1 MFRLAAEPIV
11 KVRLD
16 QRDRAAVGLVGLV
29 GLETGLPEQVARDHA
44 VHNLQHGRH
53 QLGLRGQQQAQRDG
67 QPHDPNE
74 HPLAHRY
81 VGDDVVHQA
90 GRRLRHATSAA
101 RGAKAAPLATEG
113 DELVVAAVTA
123 AKPQEAV
130 GQDSALEEG
139 VELGLGRSA
148 ADRPWRKHAP
158 GPSPAAGQSAGTALR
173 AGSAP
178 VAASADYIETML
190 RAIVG
195 IEIPLVSLTG
205 KWGLS
210 QNRPA
215 AGRNGVIRGLGE
227 QPCDGARALARQVAR
242 PGEAS

>member
-1 MFRLAAEPIV
+1 M
-11 KVRLD
+11 
-16 QRDRAAVGLVGLV
+16 
-29 GLETGLPEQVARDHA
+29 
-44 VHNLQHGRH
+44 
-53 QLGLRGQQQAQRDG
+53 
-67 QPHDPNE
+67 
-74 HPLAHRY
+74 
-81 VGDDVVHQA
+81 
-90 GRRLRHATSAA
+90 
-101 RGAKAAPLATEG
+101 PLATKC

-195 IEIPLVSLTG
+195 IEIPLGSLTG

-210 QNRPA
+210 QNRPS
-215 AGRNGVIRGLGE
+215 AGRDGVIRGLGE
-227 QPCDGARALARQVAR
+227 QPGDGARALARQVAR
-242 PGEAS
+242 PGKAS